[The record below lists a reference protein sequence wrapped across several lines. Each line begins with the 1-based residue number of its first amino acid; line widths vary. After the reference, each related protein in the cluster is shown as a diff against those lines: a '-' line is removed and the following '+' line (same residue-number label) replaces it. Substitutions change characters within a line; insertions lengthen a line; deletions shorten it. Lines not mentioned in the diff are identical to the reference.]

1 MTNDGNFLSQ
11 EEIDALMN
19 DQDDEEPVEE
29 NEAAEADNGSDASD
43 LSSEEID
50 VIGEVNN
57 IAMGSSATALSTL
70 LDEKVDITTPQVK
83 VESFKDLIEEYDKPC
98 VLVKVEYVEGIDG
111 FSLLVI
117 DTEDAAVIA
126 DLMMGGD
133 GLEGMDQEML
143 NEISISAVGEA
154 MNQMMGAASTAM
166 SNILDTLV
174 NISPPSAEF
183 IDLDDV
189 IEEGRDWFDPD
200 EKIVVTSFKL
210 KVGDVIDSSFKQ
222 ISSYNFV
229 KDLAGSLLHEGTA
242 LMDNTIDEDEI
253 EEEVKEEVDPSVK
266 EDYQEEAPAANNTA
280 QSAPQGTQQSAQP
293 QAAAGQTANQQRQGQ
308 TGQRQQQGQAQQRQP
323 QNRNIEREE
332 KVDVQSAQFPEFDES
347 QTQPLPNNMELI
359 KDVPLEVTVR
369 LGKTVMK
376 IRDILDLGDG
386 SIIELDKLAGEPVDL
401 LVNGKL
407 VAKGEVVVI
416 DENFGFRVKD
426 IISPAER
433 LSKL

>member
-11 EEIDALMN
+11 DEIDALMN
-19 DQDDEEPVEE
+19 NQEDEES
-29 NEAAEADNGSDASD
+29 AADNGAGGPVFKD
-43 LSSEEID
+43 LNSEEID

-70 LDEKVDITTPQVK
+70 LDEKVDITTPEVEVK
-83 VESFKDLIEEYDKPC
+83 TFQQLIEEYDRPC
-98 VLVKVEYVEGIDG
+98 VLVKVEYVEGIEG
-111 FSLLVI
+111 LSLLVI

-166 SNILDTLV
+166 SNILDVLV
-174 NISPPSAEF
+174 NISPPTAEY

-200 EKIVVTSFKL
+200 ENIVVTSFKL

-222 ISSYNFV
+222 ISSYDFV
-229 KDLAGSLLHEGTA
+229 KNLANSLLQGGTG
-242 LMDNTIDEDEI
+242 LMDNTIDEEEI
-253 EEEVKEEVDPSVK
+253 EKEIKEEVDTTVK
-266 EDYQEEAPAANNTA
+266 EEYQETVSSQALN
-280 QSAPQGTQQSAQP
+280 
-293 QAAAGQTANQQRQGQ
+293 QAAASTQPRNTSDQQSSQQR
-308 TGQRQQQGQAQQRQP
+308 REP
-323 QNRNIEREE
+323 QSRNIEREE
-332 KVDVQSAQFPEFDES
+332 KVDIKSAQFPEFNEAS
-347 QTQPLPNNMELI
+347 SQPLPNNMELI

-433 LSKL
+433 LSKI

>member
-11 EEIDALMN
+11 NEIDALMN
-19 DQDDEEPVEE
+19 DEEDEKS
-29 NEAAEADNGSDASD
+29 AAADETARNGAGLADASD

-70 LDEKVDITTPQVK
+70 LDEKVDITTPE
-83 VESFKDLIEEYDKPC
+83 VEVQTFKQLIEEYDRPC
-98 VLVKVEYVEGIDG
+98 VLVKVEYVEGIEG
-111 FSLLVI
+111 LSLLVI

-166 SNILDTLV
+166 SNILDELV
-174 NISPPSAEF
+174 NISPPTAEF

-189 IEEGRDWFDPD
+189 IEDGRDWFDPD
-200 EKIVVTSFKL
+200 EQIVVTSFNL
-210 KVGDVIDSSFKQ
+210 KVGNVIDSSFKQ

-229 KDLAGSLLHEGTA
+229 KNLAESLLHGNTG
-242 LMDNTIDEDEI
+242 LMDNTIDEAEI
-253 EEEVKEEVDPSVK
+253 EEEVKEEVDTTVK
-266 EDYQEEAPAANNTA
+266 EEYQEQSTAASEPESSAAQNTAPAA
-280 QSAPQGTQQSAQP
+280 QS
-293 QAAAGQTANQQRQGQ
+293 QTAS
-308 TGQRQQQGQAQQRQP
+308 RQQQAAQQRREP

-332 KVDVQSAQFPEFDES
+332 KIDVQSAQFPEFNES
-347 QTQPLPNNMELI
+347 STQPLPNNMELI

-433 LSKL
+433 LSKI

>member
-11 EEIDALMN
+11 DEIDALMN
-19 DQDDEEPVEE
+19 DQEDEES
-29 NEAAEADNGSDASD
+29 AAAGSDD
-43 LSSEEID
+43 FNLNSEEID

-70 LDEKVDITTPQVK
+70 LDEKVDITTPEVDVK
-83 VESFKDLIEEYDKPC
+83 TFQQLIEEYDRPC
-98 VLVKVEYVEGIDG
+98 VLVKVEYVEGIEG
-111 FSLLVI
+111 LSLLVI

-143 NEISISAVGEA
+143 NEISLSAVGEA

-166 SNILDTLV
+166 SNILDELV
-174 NISPPSAEF
+174 NISPPTAEF

-189 IEEGRDWFDPD
+189 IEEGRDWFDPN
-200 EKIVVTSFKL
+200 ENIVVTSFKL

-229 KDLAGSLLHEGTA
+229 KNLTESLLQGNTG

-253 EEEVKEEVDPSVK
+253 EAEVKEEVDPTVK
-266 EDYQEEAPAANNTA
+266 EEFQEPEASQNT
-280 QSAPQGTQQSAQP
+280 QSSGREQTSAQP
-293 QAAAGQTANQQRQGQ
+293 RNNSARQAA
-308 TGQRQQQGQAQQRQP
+308 QP
-323 QNRNIEREE
+323 RREAQNRNIEREE
-332 KVDVQSAQFPEFDES
+332 KVDVQSAQFPEFNES
-347 QTQPLPNNMELI
+347 SSQPLPNNMELI

-433 LSKL
+433 LSKI

>member
-11 EEIDALMN
+11 DEIDALMN
-19 DQDDEEPVEE
+19 DEEDEESAAADETAE
-29 NEAAEADNGSDASD
+29 NGAGLADVSD

-70 LDEKVDITTPQVK
+70 LDEKVDITTPE
-83 VESFKDLIEEYDKPC
+83 VEVQTFKQLIEQYDRPC
-98 VLVKVEYVEGIDG
+98 VLVKVEYVEGIEG
-111 FSLLVI
+111 LSLLVI

-166 SNILDTLV
+166 SNILDELV
-174 NISPPSAEF
+174 NISPPTAEF

-200 EKIVVTSFKL
+200 EQIVVTSFNL
-210 KVGDVIDSSFKQ
+210 KVGEVIDSSFKQ
-222 ISSYNFV
+222 ISSYKFV
-229 KDLAGSLLHEGTA
+229 KNLAESLLGGSTG
-242 LMDNTIDEDEI
+242 LMDNTIDEEEI
-253 EEEVKEEVDPSVK
+253 EEEVKEEVDTSVK
-266 EDYQEEAPAANNTA
+266 EEYQEQPAAAQNTAPAA
-280 QSAPQGTQQSAQP
+280 QAQP
-293 QAAAGQTANQQRQGQ
+293 QAAS
-308 TGQRQQQGQAQQRQP
+308 RQQQAPQQRREP

-332 KVDVQSAQFPEFDES
+332 KIDVQSAQFPEFNES
-347 QTQPLPNNMELI
+347 STQPLPNNMELI

-433 LSKL
+433 LSKI

>member
-11 EEIDALMN
+11 DEIDALMN
-19 DQDDEEPVEE
+19 DEDEESVAET
-29 NEAAEADNGSDASD
+29 EAAENGADFSD

-70 LDEKVDITTPQVK
+70 LDEKVDITTPE
-83 VESFKDLIEEYDKPC
+83 VEVQTFKQLIEEYDRPC
-98 VLVKVEYVEGIDG
+98 VLVKVEYVEGIEG
-111 FSLLVI
+111 LSLLVI

-166 SNILDTLV
+166 SNILDVLV
-174 NISPPSAEF
+174 NISPPTAEY

-189 IEEGRDWFDPD
+189 IEEGRDWFDPK

-222 ISSYNFV
+222 ISSYKFV
-229 KDLAGSLLHEGTA
+229 KNLAESLLGGNTG
-242 LMDNTIDEDEI
+242 LMDNTIDEAEI
-253 EEEVKEEVDPSVK
+253 EEEVKEEVDTSVK
-266 EDYQEEAPAANNTA
+266 EEYQEETAAGPKKSAASNTAPASSRDS
-280 QSAPQGTQQSAQP
+280 QSSSRQQAPQ
-293 QAAAGQTANQQRQGQ
+293 QR
-308 TGQRQQQGQAQQRQP
+308 RQP

-332 KVDVQSAQFPEFDES
+332 KVDVQSAQFPEFDEAS
-347 QTQPLPNNMELI
+347 TQPLPNNMELI

-426 IISPAER
+426 IISPVER
-433 LSKL
+433 LSKI

>member
-11 EEIDALMN
+11 DEIDALMT
-19 DQDDEEPVEE
+19 DQEGEEPAE
-29 NEAAEADNGSDASD
+29 NDANNESAAQNGKVPDAGD
-43 LSSEEID
+43 LNDEEID

-70 LDEKVDITTPQVK
+70 LDEKVEITTPEVEVMSFQK
-83 VESFKDLIEEYDKPC
+83 VIEQYDKPC
-98 VLVKVEYVEGIDG
+98 VLVKVEYVEGIEG
-111 FSLLVI
+111 LSLLVI

-166 SNILDTLV
+166 SNILDELV
-174 NISPPSAEF
+174 NISPPTAEF

-189 IEEGRDWFDPD
+189 IQEGRDWFNPE

-210 KVGDVIDSSFKQ
+210 KVGTLIDSSFKQ
-222 ISSYNFV
+222 LSSYKFV
-229 KDLAGSLLHEGTA
+229 KGMANSLLHGGTG
-242 LMDNTIDEDEI
+242 LVDNTIDEEQLKSEI
-253 EEEVKEEVDPSVK
+253 KSEVDTSVKEEFEK
-266 EDYQEEAPAANNTA
+266 PAAGSNNSAQGAA
-280 QSAPQGTQQSAQP
+280 QSAP
-293 QAAAGQTANQQRQGQ
+293 NRQVP
-308 TGQRQQQGQAQQRQP
+308 RHS
-323 QNRNIEREE
+323 QNRNIENESA
-332 KVDVQSAQFPEFDES
+332 VNVQEAQFPQFS
-347 QTQPLPNNMELI
+347 QAQTQPLPNNMELI

-433 LSKL
+433 LTKI

>member
-11 EEIDALMN
+11 DEIDALMN
-19 DQDDEEPVEE
+19 DQEDEES
-29 NEAAEADNGSDASD
+29 AAAGSDD
-43 LSSEEID
+43 FNLNSEEID

-70 LDEKVDITTPQVK
+70 LDEKVDITTPEVDVK
-83 VESFKDLIEEYDKPC
+83 TFKQLIEEYNRPC
-98 VLVKVEYVEGIDG
+98 VLVKVEYVEGIEG
-111 FSLLVI
+111 LSLLVI

-143 NEISISAVGEA
+143 NEISLSAVGEA

-166 SNILDTLV
+166 SNILDELV
-174 NISPPSAEF
+174 NISPPTAEF

-189 IEEGRDWFDPD
+189 IEEGRDWFDPN

-229 KDLAGSLLHEGTA
+229 KNLTESLLQGNTG

-253 EEEVKEEVDPSVK
+253 EAEVKEEVDPTVK
-266 EDYQEEAPAANNTA
+266 EEFQEPEVSQNT
-280 QSAPQGTQQSAQP
+280 QSSGREQASAQTRNDRAR
-293 QAAAGQTANQQRQGQ
+293 QAA
-308 TGQRQQQGQAQQRQP
+308 QP
-323 QNRNIEREE
+323 RREAQNRNIEREE
-332 KVDVQSAQFPEFDES
+332 KVDVQSAQFPEFNEAS
-347 QTQPLPNNMELI
+347 SQPLPNNMELI

-433 LSKL
+433 LSKI

>member
-11 EEIDALMN
+11 DEIDALMN
-19 DQDDEEPVEE
+19 DQEDEES
-29 NEAAEADNGSDASD
+29 AAAGSDD
-43 LSSEEID
+43 FNLNSEEID

-70 LDEKVDITTPQVK
+70 LDEKVDITTPEVDVK
-83 VESFKDLIEEYDKPC
+83 TFQQLIEEYDRPC
-98 VLVKVEYVEGIDG
+98 VLVKVEYVEGIEG
-111 FSLLVI
+111 LSLLVI

-143 NEISISAVGEA
+143 NEISLSAVGEA

-166 SNILDTLV
+166 SNILDELV
-174 NISPPSAEF
+174 NISPPTAEF

-189 IEEGRDWFDPD
+189 IEEGRDWFDPN

-229 KDLAGSLLHEGTA
+229 KNLTESLLQGNTG

-253 EEEVKEEVDPSVK
+253 EAEVKEEVDPTVK
-266 EDYQEEAPAANNTA
+266 EEFQEPEASQTT
-280 QSAPQGTQQSAQP
+280 QSSGREQASAQP
-293 QAAAGQTANQQRQGQ
+293 RNNSARQAA
-308 TGQRQQQGQAQQRQP
+308 QP
-323 QNRNIEREE
+323 RREAQNRNIEREE
-332 KVDVQSAQFPEFDES
+332 KVDVQSAQFPEFNEAS
-347 QTQPLPNNMELI
+347 SQPLPNNMELI

-433 LSKL
+433 LSKI

>member
-11 EEIDALMN
+11 DEIDALMT
-19 DQDDEEPVEE
+19 DQEGEEPAE
-29 NEAAEADNGSDASD
+29 NDTNNESAAQNGKTPDAGD
-43 LSSEEID
+43 LNDEEID

-70 LDEKVDITTPQVK
+70 LDEKVEITTPEVEVMSFQK
-83 VESFKDLIEEYDKPC
+83 VIEQYDKPC
-98 VLVKVEYVEGIDG
+98 VLVKVEYVEGIEG
-111 FSLLVI
+111 LSLLVI

-166 SNILDTLV
+166 SNILDELV
-174 NISPPSAEF
+174 NISPPTAEF

-189 IEEGRDWFDPD
+189 IQEGRDWFNPE

-210 KVGDVIDSSFKQ
+210 KVGTLIDSSFKQ
-222 ISSYNFV
+222 LSSYKFV
-229 KDLAGSLLHEGTA
+229 KGMANSLLHGGTG
-242 LMDNTIDEDEI
+242 LVDNTIDEEQLKSEI
-253 EEEVKEEVDPSVK
+253 KSEVDTSVKEEFEK
-266 EDYQEEAPAANNTA
+266 PAAGSNNSAQGAA
-280 QSAPQGTQQSAQP
+280 QSAPNR
-293 QAAAGQTANQQRQGQ
+293 QAPRHS
-308 TGQRQQQGQAQQRQP
+308 
-323 QNRNIEREE
+323 QNRNIENESA
-332 KVDVQSAQFPEFDES
+332 VNVQEAQFPQFS
-347 QTQPLPNNMELI
+347 QAQTQPLPNNMELI

-433 LSKL
+433 LTKI

>member
-19 DQDDEEPVEE
+19 DEEDEESAA
-29 NEAAEADNGSDASD
+29 NEASENGSSLAAASD

-70 LDEKVDITTPQVK
+70 LDEKVDITTPE
-83 VESFKDLIEEYDKPC
+83 VEVQTFKQLIEEYDRPC
-98 VLVKVEYVEGIDG
+98 VLVKVEYVEGIEG
-111 FSLLVI
+111 LSLLVI

-166 SNILDTLV
+166 SNILDELV
-174 NISPPSAEF
+174 NISPPTAEF

-200 EKIVVTSFKL
+200 EQIVVTSFNL

-229 KDLAGSLLHEGTA
+229 KNLAESLLHGSTG
-242 LMDNTIDEDEI
+242 LMDNTIDEAEI
-253 EEEVKEEVDPSVK
+253 EEEVKEEVDTSVK
-266 EDYQEEAPAANNTA
+266 EEYQEQPAAAAASQSSAA
-280 QSAPQGTQQSAQP
+280 QASASETAQP
-293 QAAAGQTANQQRQGQ
+293 QSASRQPAQQQAPQQR
-308 TGQRQQQGQAQQRQP
+308 REP

-332 KVDVQSAQFPEFDES
+332 KVDVQSAQFPEFNEAS
-347 QTQPLPNNMELI
+347 TQPLPNNMELI

-433 LSKL
+433 LSKI

>member
-11 EEIDALMN
+11 DEIDALMN
-19 DQDDEEPVEE
+19 DQEDEES
-29 NEAAEADNGSDASD
+29 AAAGSDD
-43 LSSEEID
+43 FNLNSEEID

-70 LDEKVDITTPQVK
+70 LDEKVDITTPEVDVK
-83 VESFKDLIEEYDKPC
+83 TFQQLIEEYDRPC
-98 VLVKVEYVEGIDG
+98 VLVKVEYVEGIEG
-111 FSLLVI
+111 LSLLVI

-143 NEISISAVGEA
+143 NEISLSAVGEA

-166 SNILDTLV
+166 SNILDELV
-174 NISPPSAEF
+174 NISPPTAEF

-189 IEEGRDWFDPD
+189 IEEGRDWFDPN
-200 EKIVVTSFKL
+200 ENIVVTSFKL

-229 KDLAGSLLHEGTA
+229 KNLTESLLQGNTG
-242 LMDNTIDEDEI
+242 LMDNTIDEEEI
-253 EEEVKEEVDPSVK
+253 EAEVKEEVDPTVK
-266 EDYQEEAPAANNTA
+266 EEFQEPEASQNT
-280 QSAPQGTQQSAQP
+280 QSSGREQTSAQP
-293 QAAAGQTANQQRQGQ
+293 RNNSARQAA
-308 TGQRQQQGQAQQRQP
+308 QP
-323 QNRNIEREE
+323 RREAQNRNIEREE
-332 KVDVQSAQFPEFDES
+332 KVDVQSAQFPEFNEAS
-347 QTQPLPNNMELI
+347 SQPLPNNMELI

-433 LSKL
+433 LSKI

>member
-11 EEIDALMN
+11 DEIDALMN
-19 DQDDEEPVEE
+19 DEDEESVAE
-29 NEAAEADNGSDASD
+29 NEAAENKEDFSD

-70 LDEKVDITTPQVK
+70 LDEKVDITTPE
-83 VESFKDLIEEYDKPC
+83 VEVQSFKQLIEQYNRPC
-98 VLVKVEYVEGIDG
+98 VLVKVEYVEGIEG
-111 FSLLVI
+111 LSLLVI

-143 NEISISAVGEA
+143 NEISLSAVGEA

-166 SNILDTLV
+166 SNILDELV
-174 NISPPSAEF
+174 NISPPTAEF

-200 EKIVVTSFKL
+200 EQIVVTSFNL

-229 KDLAGSLLHEGTA
+229 KNLAESLLGGSTG
-242 LMDNTIDEDEI
+242 LMDNTIAEEEI
-253 EEEVKEEVDPSVK
+253 EEEVKEEVDTSVK
-266 EDYQEEAPAANNTA
+266 EEYQEQPAAAQKRAPAA
-280 QSAPQGTQQSAQP
+280 SASQTQP
-293 QAAAGQTANQQRQGQ
+293 AA
-308 TGQRQQQGQAQQRQP
+308 RQQQAPQQPQQHRQP

-332 KVDVQSAQFPEFDES
+332 KVDIQSAQFPEFNES
-347 QTQPLPNNMELI
+347 STQPLPNNMELI

-433 LSKL
+433 LSKI

>member
-1 MTNDGNFLSQ
+1 
-11 EEIDALMN
+11 MN
-19 DQDDEEPVEE
+19 DQEDEES
-29 NEAAEADNGSDASD
+29 AAAGSDD
-43 LSSEEID
+43 FNLNSEEID

-70 LDEKVDITTPQVK
+70 LDEKVDITTPEVDVK
-83 VESFKDLIEEYDKPC
+83 TFKQLIEEYNRPC
-98 VLVKVEYVEGIDG
+98 VLVKVEYVEGIEG
-111 FSLLVI
+111 LSLLVI

-143 NEISISAVGEA
+143 NEISLSAVGEA

-166 SNILDTLV
+166 SNILDELV
-174 NISPPSAEF
+174 NISPPTAEF

-189 IEEGRDWFDPD
+189 IEEGRDWFDPN

-229 KDLAGSLLHEGTA
+229 KNLTESLLQGNTG

-253 EEEVKEEVDPSVK
+253 EAEVKEEVDPTVK
-266 EDYQEEAPAANNTA
+266 EEFQEPEASQTT
-280 QSAPQGTQQSAQP
+280 QSSGREQASAQP
-293 QAAAGQTANQQRQGQ
+293 RNNSARQAA
-308 TGQRQQQGQAQQRQP
+308 QP
-323 QNRNIEREE
+323 RREAQNRNIEREE
-332 KVDVQSAQFPEFDES
+332 KVDVQSAQFPEFNEAS
-347 QTQPLPNNMELI
+347 SQPLPNNMELI

-433 LSKL
+433 LSKI

>member
-11 EEIDALMN
+11 DEIDALMN
-19 DQDDEEPVEE
+19 DQEDEES
-29 NEAAEADNGSDASD
+29 AAAGSDD
-43 LSSEEID
+43 FNLNSEEID

-70 LDEKVDITTPQVK
+70 LDEKVDITTPEVDVK
-83 VESFKDLIEEYDKPC
+83 TFQQLIEEYDRPC
-98 VLVKVEYVEGIDG
+98 VLVKVEYVEGIEG
-111 FSLLVI
+111 LSLLVI

-143 NEISISAVGEA
+143 NEISLSAVGEA

-166 SNILDTLV
+166 SNILDELV
-174 NISPPSAEF
+174 NISPPTAEF

-189 IEEGRDWFDPD
+189 IEEGRDWFDPN

-229 KDLAGSLLHEGTA
+229 KDLADSLLHGNTG
-242 LMDNTIDEDEI
+242 LMDNTIDEEEI
-253 EEEVKEEVDPSVK
+253 EEEVKEEVDTSVK
-266 EDYQEEAPAANNTA
+266 EEYQETAGSQSSQGQKNKSASQTNTGEAGR
-280 QSAPQGTQQSAQP
+280 SS
-293 QAAAGQTANQQRQGQ
+293 QQR
-308 TGQRQQQGQAQQRQP
+308 REP

-332 KVDVQSAQFPEFDES
+332 KVDVQSAQFPEFS
-347 QTQPLPNNMELI
+347 QSSTQPLPNNMELI

-433 LSKL
+433 LSKI

>member
-19 DQDDEEPVEE
+19 GQDDEN
-29 NEAAEADNGSDASD
+29 NETEAKAFELTPD
-43 LSSEEID
+43 EID

-70 LDEKVDITTPQVK
+70 LDQKVDITTPE
-83 VESFKDLIEEYDKPC
+83 VELMSFQKLIEDYDRPC
-98 VLVKVEYVEGIDG
+98 VLVKVEYVEGIEG
-111 FSLLVI
+111 LSILVLN
-117 DTEDAAVIA
+117 TVIA

-133 GLEGMDQEML
+133 GLDGLEREML

-166 SNILDTLV
+166 SNILDRLV
-174 NISPPSAEF
+174 NISPPEAEF
-183 IDLDDV
+183 INLDDV
-189 IEEGRDWFDPD
+189 MEDGRDWFDPK
-200 EKIVVTSFKL
+200 EEIVVTSFNL
-210 KVGDVIDSSFKQ
+210 KIGDLIDSTFKQ
-222 ISSYNFV
+222 LSSYNFV
-229 KDLAGSLLHEGTA
+229 KNLAESLLTGQTG
-242 LMDNTIDEDEI
+242 LMDNSTDD
-253 EEEVKEEVDPSVK
+253 S
-266 EDYQEEAPAANNTA
+266 EEAVPTSALESESEPTKEKAAPKTA
-280 QSAPQGTQQSAQP
+280 PKTESASKNKVKAD
-293 QAAAGQTANQQRQGQ
+293 ANSGGKQRR
-308 TGQRQQQGQAQQRQP
+308 TSS
-323 QNRNIEREE
+323 RNISPEE
-332 KVDVQSAQFPEFDES
+332 KVDVHSAQFPEFSEYE
-347 QTQPLPNNMELI
+347 TQPLPNNMELI

-376 IRDILDLGDG
+376 IRDILELGDG

-426 IISPAER
+426 IVSPTER
-433 LSKL
+433 LKTL

>member
-11 EEIDALMN
+11 DEIDALMN
-19 DQDDEEPVEE
+19 DQEDEES
-29 NEAAEADNGSDASD
+29 AAAGSDD
-43 LSSEEID
+43 FNLNSEEID

-70 LDEKVDITTPQVK
+70 LDEKVDITTPEVD
-83 VESFKDLIEEYDKPC
+83 V
-98 VLVKVEYVEGIDG
+98 
-111 FSLLVI
+111 LLVI

-143 NEISISAVGEA
+143 NEISLSAVGEA

-166 SNILDTLV
+166 SNILDELV
-174 NISPPSAEF
+174 NISPPTAEF

-189 IEEGRDWFDPD
+189 IEEGRDWFDPN

-229 KDLAGSLLHEGTA
+229 KDLADSLLHGNTG
-242 LMDNTIDEDEI
+242 LMDNTIDEEEI
-253 EEEVKEEVDPSVK
+253 EEEVKEEVDTSVK
-266 EDYQEEAPAANNTA
+266 EEYQETAGSQSSQGQKNKSASQTNTGEAGR
-280 QSAPQGTQQSAQP
+280 SS
-293 QAAAGQTANQQRQGQ
+293 QQR
-308 TGQRQQQGQAQQRQP
+308 REP

-332 KVDVQSAQFPEFDES
+332 KVDVQSAQFPEFS
-347 QTQPLPNNMELI
+347 QSSTQPLPNNMELI

-433 LSKL
+433 LSKI

>member
-11 EEIDALMN
+11 DEIDALMN
-19 DQDDEEPVEE
+19 DEDEESAAE
-29 NEAAEADNGSDASD
+29 NEAAENEADFFD

-70 LDEKVDITTPQVK
+70 LDEKVDITTPE
-83 VESFKDLIEEYDKPC
+83 VEVQTFKQLIEEYDRPC
-98 VLVKVEYVEGIDG
+98 VLVKVEYVEGIEG
-111 FSLLVI
+111 LSLLVI

-166 SNILDTLV
+166 SNILDELV
-174 NISPPSAEF
+174 NISPPTAEF

-189 IEEGRDWFDPD
+189 IEEGRDWFDPE

-229 KDLAGSLLHEGTA
+229 KNLAESLLHAGTG
-242 LMDNTIDEDEI
+242 LMDNTIDEAEI
-253 EEEVKEEVDPSVK
+253 EEEVKEEVDTSVK
-266 EDYQEEAPAANNTA
+266 EEYQEETAARPQKTAAANTA
-280 QSAPQGTQQSAQP
+280 QASSSSESQP
-293 QAAAGQTANQQRQGQ
+293 SS
-308 TGQRQQQGQAQQRQP
+308 RQQQAPQQRRQP

-332 KVDVQSAQFPEFDES
+332 KVDVQSAQFPEFDEAT
-347 QTQPLPNNMELI
+347 TQPLPNNMELI

-433 LSKL
+433 LSKI

>member
-11 EEIDALMN
+11 DEIDALMN
-19 DQDDEEPVEE
+19 EEDEEPVAESQGVG
-29 NEAAEADNGSDASD
+29 NETGAESASD
-43 LSSEEID
+43 LNSEEID

-70 LDEKVDITTPQVK
+70 LDEKVEITTPE
-83 VESFKDLIEEYDKPC
+83 VEVQTFKQLIEEYDKPC
-98 VLVKVEYVEGIDG
+98 VLVKVEYVEGIEG
-111 FSLLVI
+111 LSLLVI
-117 DTEDAAVIA
+117 DTKDAAVIA

-166 SNILDTLV
+166 SNILDVLV
-174 NISPPSAEF
+174 NISPPTAEF

-189 IEEGRDWFDPD
+189 IEEGRDWFDPA
-200 EKIVVTSFKL
+200 EEIVVTSFKL

-222 ISSYNFV
+222 ISSYKFV
-229 KDLAGSLLHEGTA
+229 KDLADSLLHGGTG
-242 LMDNTIDEDEI
+242 LMDNTIDEEEI
-253 EEEVKEEVDPSVK
+253 EEEVDTSVK
-266 EDYQEEAPAANNTA
+266 EEYKGETAAGPQKSQKTKTAAAPAQSQPSQQQA
-280 QSAPQGTQQSAQP
+280 QPAPQ
-293 QAAAGQTANQQRQGQ
+293 R
-308 TGQRQQQGQAQQRQP
+308 RRP
-323 QNRNIEREE
+323 QNRNIESEE
-332 KVDVQSAQFPEFDES
+332 KVDVQSAQFPEFD
-347 QTQPLPNNMELI
+347 QTATQPLPNNMELI

>member
-11 EEIDALMN
+11 DEIDALMN
-19 DQDDEEPVEE
+19 DQDDEEAAAE
-29 NEAAEADNGSDASD
+29 NEAGNSNVSD
-43 LSSEEID
+43 LNPEEID

-70 LDEKVDITTPQVK
+70 LDEKVDITTPQVEVK
-83 VESFKDLIEEYDKPC
+83 TFQQLIEEYDKPC
-98 VLVKVEYVEGIDG
+98 VLVKVEYVEGIEG
-111 FSLLVI
+111 LSLLVI

-166 SNILDTLV
+166 SNILDELV
-174 NISPPSAEF
+174 NISPPTAEY

-189 IEEGRDWFDPD
+189 IEEGRDWFDPT
-200 EKIVVTSFKL
+200 EEIVVTSFKL

-229 KDLAGSLLHEGTA
+229 KDLAESLLHAGTG
-242 LMDNTIDEDEI
+242 LMDNTIDEEEI
-253 EEEVKEEVDPSVK
+253 EEEVKEEVDTSVK
-266 EDYQEEAPAANNTA
+266 EEYREEPAAASSSQTNSAADST
-280 QSAPQGTQQSAQP
+280 QSQKR
-293 QAAAGQTANQQRQGQ
+293 AAGTND
-308 TGQRQQQGQAQQRQP
+308 RQQQAPQQRRQP

-332 KVDVQSAQFPEFDES
+332 KVDVQSAQFPEFNES
-347 QTQPLPNNMELI
+347 STQPLPNNMELI

-433 LSKL
+433 LSKI

>member
-11 EEIDALMN
+11 DEIDALMN

-29 NEAAEADNGSDASD
+29 NEAADVNGDPDASD

-70 LDEKVDITTPQVK
+70 LDEKVEITTPQVEVK
-83 VESFKDLIEEYDKPC
+83 SFKQLIEEYDRPC
-98 VLVKVEYVEGIDG
+98 VLVKVEYVEGIEG
-111 FSLLVI
+111 LSLLVI

-166 SNILDTLV
+166 SNILDELV
-174 NISPPSAEF
+174 NISPPAAEF

-229 KDLAGSLLHEGTA
+229 KDLADSLLHAGTG
-242 LMDNTIDEDEI
+242 LMDNTIDEQEI
-253 EEEVKEEVDPSVK
+253 EEEVKEEVDTSVK
-266 EDYQEEAPAANNTA
+266 EDYQSTTESVEQEQPASNQRSNQQQRRST
-280 QSAPQGTQQSAQP
+280 PQQSSSAQ
-293 QAAAGQTANQQRQGQ
+293 
-308 TGQRQQQGQAQQRQP
+308 QAQQPQQQRRQP

-332 KVDVQSAQFPEFDES
+332 KVDVQSAQFPEFNES
-347 QTQPLPNNMELI
+347 TSQPLPNNMELI

>member
-11 EEIDALMN
+11 DEIDALMN
-19 DQDDEEPVEE
+19 DEDEESVAG
-29 NEAAEADNGSDASD
+29 NEAAENKEDFSD

-70 LDEKVDITTPQVK
+70 LDEKVDITTPE
-83 VESFKDLIEEYDKPC
+83 VEVQTFKQLIEQYDRPC
-98 VLVKVEYVEGIDG
+98 VLVKVEYVEGIEG
-111 FSLLVI
+111 LSLLVI

-143 NEISISAVGEA
+143 NEISLSAVGEA

-166 SNILDTLV
+166 SNILDELV
-174 NISPPSAEF
+174 NISPPTAEF

-200 EKIVVTSFKL
+200 EQIVVTSFNL

-229 KDLAGSLLHEGTA
+229 KNLAESLLGGSTG
-242 LMDNTIDEDEI
+242 LMDNTIAEEEI
-253 EEEVKEEVDPSVK
+253 EEEVKEEVDTSVK
-266 EDYQEEAPAANNTA
+266 EEYQEQPAAAQKRAPAA
-280 QSAPQGTQQSAQP
+280 SASQTQP
-293 QAAAGQTANQQRQGQ
+293 AA
-308 TGQRQQQGQAQQRQP
+308 RQQQAPQQPQQHRQP

-332 KVDVQSAQFPEFDES
+332 KVDVQSAQFPEFNES
-347 QTQPLPNNMELI
+347 STQPLPNNMELI

-433 LSKL
+433 LSKI

>member
-11 EEIDALMN
+11 DEIDALMN
-19 DQDDEEPVEE
+19 DEDEESAAE
-29 NEAAEADNGSDASD
+29 NETAEKEADFYD

-70 LDEKVDITTPQVK
+70 LDEKVDITTPE
-83 VESFKDLIEEYDKPC
+83 VEVQTFKQLIEEYDRPC
-98 VLVKVEYVEGIDG
+98 VLVKVEYVEGIEG
-111 FSLLVI
+111 LSLLVI

-166 SNILDTLV
+166 SNILDELV
-174 NISPPSAEF
+174 NISPPTAEY

-210 KVGDVIDSSFKQ
+210 RVGDVIDSSFKQ

-229 KDLAGSLLHEGTA
+229 KNLAESLLHTGTG
-242 LMDNTIDEDEI
+242 LMDNTIDEAEI
-253 EEEVKEEVDPSVK
+253 KEEVKEEVDTSVK
-266 EDYQEEAPAANNTA
+266 EEYQEETAAAPQKSAASNTAPASSRES
-280 QSAPQGTQQSAQP
+280 QSSS
-293 QAAAGQTANQQRQGQ
+293 
-308 TGQRQQQGQAQQRQP
+308 RQQQAPQQRRQP

-332 KVDVQSAQFPEFDES
+332 KVDVQSAQFPEFDEAA
-347 QTQPLPNNMELI
+347 TQPLPNNMELI

-433 LSKL
+433 LSKI

>member
-11 EEIDALMN
+11 DEIDALMN
-19 DQDDEEPVEE
+19 DEDEESAAE
-29 NEAAEADNGSDASD
+29 NEAAEKEADFFD

-70 LDEKVDITTPQVK
+70 LDEKVDITTPE
-83 VESFKDLIEEYDKPC
+83 VEVQTFKQLIEEYDRPC
-98 VLVKVEYVEGIDG
+98 VLVKVEYVEGVEG
-111 FSLLVI
+111 LSLLVI

-166 SNILDTLV
+166 SNILDELV
-174 NISPPSAEF
+174 NISPPTAEY

-229 KDLAGSLLHEGTA
+229 KNLAESLLHAGTG
-242 LMDNTIDEDEI
+242 LMDNTIDEAEI
-253 EEEVKEEVDPSVK
+253 EEEVKEEVDTSVK
-266 EDYQEEAPAANNTA
+266 EEYQEETAAGPQKAAASNTAPASSHES
-280 QSAPQGTQQSAQP
+280 QSSS
-293 QAAAGQTANQQRQGQ
+293 
-308 TGQRQQQGQAQQRQP
+308 RQQQAPQQRRQP

-332 KVDVQSAQFPEFDES
+332 KVDVQSAQFPEFNEAS
-347 QTQPLPNNMELI
+347 TQPLPNNMELI

-433 LSKL
+433 LSKI

>member
-11 EEIDALMN
+11 DEIDALMN
-19 DQDDEEPVEE
+19 DEEDEESAAADETAE
-29 NEAAEADNGSDASD
+29 NGAGLADVSD

-70 LDEKVDITTPQVK
+70 LDEKVDITTPE
-83 VESFKDLIEEYDKPC
+83 VEVQTFKQLIEEYDRPC
-98 VLVKVEYVEGIDG
+98 VLVKVEYVEGIEG
-111 FSLLVI
+111 LSLLVI

-166 SNILDTLV
+166 SNILDELV
-174 NISPPSAEF
+174 NISPPTAEF

-200 EKIVVTSFKL
+200 EQIVVTSFNL
-210 KVGDVIDSSFKQ
+210 KVGEVIDSSFKQ

-229 KDLAGSLLHEGTA
+229 KNLAESLLHGNTG
-242 LMDNTIDEDEI
+242 LMDNTIDEAEI
-253 EEEVKEEVDPSVK
+253 EEEVKEEVDTTVK
-266 EDYQEEAPAANNTA
+266 EEYQEQSAAAPKSNAAQNSAPA
-280 QSAPQGTQQSAQP
+280 AQP
-293 QAAAGQTANQQRQGQ
+293 QAASRQQAPQQR
-308 TGQRQQQGQAQQRQP
+308 REP

-332 KVDVQSAQFPEFDES
+332 KVDVQSAQFPEFNEAS
-347 QTQPLPNNMELI
+347 TQPLPNNMELI

-433 LSKL
+433 LSKI

>member
-11 EEIDALMN
+11 DEIDALMN
-19 DQDDEEPVEE
+19 DEEDEESAAE
-29 NEAAEADNGSDASD
+29 NEAAENGANLADASD

-70 LDEKVDITTPQVK
+70 LDEKVDITTPE
-83 VESFKDLIEEYDKPC
+83 VEVLTFKQLIEEYDKPC
-98 VLVKVEYVEGIDG
+98 VLVKVEYVEGIEG
-111 FSLLVI
+111 LSLLVI

-166 SNILDTLV
+166 SNILDELV
-174 NISPPSAEF
+174 NISPPTAEF

-189 IEEGRDWFDPD
+189 IEEGRDWFDPK
-200 EKIVVTSFKL
+200 EQIVVTSFNL

-229 KDLAGSLLHEGTA
+229 KNLAESLLHGNTG
-242 LMDNTIDEDEI
+242 LMDNTIDEEEI
-253 EEEVKEEVDPSVK
+253 EEEVKDEVDTSVK
-266 EDYQEEAPAANNTA
+266 EDYQEE
-280 QSAPQGTQQSAQP
+280 QVSASSQDS
-293 QAAAGQTANQQRQGQ
+293 AAAQTQPASS
-308 TGQRQQQGQAQQRQP
+308 QAQQPAEPRRQP

-332 KVDVQSAQFPEFDES
+332 KVDVQSAQFPEFNEAS
-347 QTQPLPNNMELI
+347 TQPLPNNMELI

-433 LSKL
+433 LSKI